1 MNTTTEDVIIQ
12 YSYAGL
18 ADTGQCMTCP
28 GKRVKRVHSIYSRSE
43 GKVYTTKT
51 IRYTDKH
58 GKPLGDDV
66 IVWACWV
73 VSTKTVEKP

>member
-1 MNTTTEDVIIQ
+1 MNTTKEDVIIQ

-28 GKRVKRVHSIYSRSE
+28 AIRVTGRVQKYDPYAGLITYISYE
-43 GKVYTTKT
+43 
-51 IRYTDKH
+51 YTDKH
-58 GKPLGDDV
+58 GKPLPENM

-73 VSTKTVEKP
+73 VSTKTFEKP